1 MVRLSFTFIRN
12 IRMCEPVTLAAVGAA
27 IAEGAVGTAVS
38 AAAFGTAAVGTAG
51 AVGSVAAGA
60 GLLGTAGAFSGM
72 TALTVASA
80 GAGLLGQQQMADAQK
95 QSNQNQYNNALIAR
109 SQNTNQVNLERM
121 QAGDQTGQ
129 KINENNIALRQAQS
143 SVVARA
149 GPSGLSVEQLLAN
162 LGTRGANYND
172 SVNQNLDRTNM
183 ALDNQLQNINTRT
196 SSDINNLKTP
206 AMPDYLGAALKIG
219 QAYQPPKV
227 G

>member
-1 MVRLSFTFIRN
+1 
-12 IRMCEPVTLAAVGAA
+12 MCDPVTLTVVGTSL
-27 IAEGAVGTAVS
+27 AEGAIGAAAS
-38 AAAFGTAAVGTAG
+38 AAAFGTAAVGAAG
-51 AVGSVAAGA
+51 AAGSVAAGA

-95 QSNQNQYNNALIAR
+95 QSNNNQYHNAIIAR
-109 SQNTNQVNLERM
+109 SQNANQVNLERM
-121 QAGDQTGQ
+121 QAGDQAGQ
-129 KINENNIALRQAQS
+129 KINENNMAMRQAQS
-143 SVVARA
+143 VVVARA

-183 ALDNQLQNINTRT
+183 SLNNQLENINTRT

-206 AMPDYLGAALKIG
+206 AMPDYLGTALKIG